1 MHKKKKKRERE
12 REKGEGWGGRKMKEK
27 KMKTKNYNND
37 EGRQKGLFQPKI
49 RVCEA
54 GKKKG
59 AEEAKLKENIKR
71 REIKELYGTN
81 IKVSIVMSHLFAINK
96 NIIVISFLLETV
108 ALLSLPI
115 DCFVFQID
123 KSIGELTNS

>member
-1 MHKKKKKRERE
+1 MKDGKKGFFSLKLECVK
-12 REKGEGWGGRKMKEK
+12 
-27 KMKTKNYNND
+27 
-37 EGRQKGLFQPKI
+37 Q
-49 RVCEA
+49 

-71 REIKELYGTN
+71 REIKELYSTN
-81 IKVSIVMSHLFAINK
+81 IKLSIIMSHLFTINK